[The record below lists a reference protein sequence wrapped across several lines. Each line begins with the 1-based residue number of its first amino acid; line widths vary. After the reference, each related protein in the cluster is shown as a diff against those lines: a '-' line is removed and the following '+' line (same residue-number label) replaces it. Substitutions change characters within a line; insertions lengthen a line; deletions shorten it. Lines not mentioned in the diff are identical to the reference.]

1 MFTRF
6 TSIISRFTNNSV
18 LWYCILI
25 ALPITAMFILFS
37 GCGSL
42 GSVIGTG
49 GWSENY
55 ALMDGVTATA
65 PEMID
70 GDINTSAPTAFP
82 EGGTASTYG
91 TSPPSEAIVTLPQ
104 KMSISRIV
112 INAPTLK
119 TFDILSDKGDG
130 DWETIKEIKAV
141 QQHPIEVRVST
152 RTDKIRIRVKATT
165 NDAAVGRRE
174 RARSWGGRS
183 TGRSRAPADIKEI
196 ELYGYATGA
205 VSAAAETKQ
214 AEEDELDNLLK

>member
-1 MFTRF
+1 
-6 TSIISRFTNNSV
+6 
-18 LWYCILI
+18 
-25 ALPITAMFILFS
+25 MFISFS
-37 GCGSL
+37 GCGGL

-70 GDINTSAPTAFP
+70 GDVNTSAQTVFS
-82 EGGTASTYG
+82 EGGGGSSYG
-91 TSPPSEAIVTLPQ
+91 TSSPPSEAIVTLPQ
-104 KMSISRIV
+104 KMSIARIV

-119 TFDILSDKGDG
+119 TFDILSDKGNG
-130 DWETIKEIKAV
+130 NWVIIKEIKSV

-152 RTDKIRIRVKATT
+152 MTDKIRIRAKTT
-165 NDAAVGRRE
+165 TGDAVVGRRE
-174 RARSWGGRS
+174 RSRSWGDSRI
-183 TGRSRAPADIKEI
+183 GRSRAPAEIKEI

-205 VSAAAETKQ
+205 VSAAIEAKQ

>member
-6 TSIISRFTNNSV
+6 TSITLRFTNHSA

-25 ALPITAMFILFS
+25 ALPITAMFISFS

-49 GWSENY
+49 DWSENY

-70 GDINTSAPTAFP
+70 GDVNTSAKTAFP
-82 EGGTASTYG
+82 EGASATMYG
-91 TSPPSEAIVTLPQ
+91 TSPPSEAIVTLPK
-104 KMSISRIV
+104 KMSITRIV

-119 TFDILSDKGDG
+119 TFDILSDKGG
-130 DWETIKEIKAV
+130 NNWETIKEIKAV

-165 NDAAVGRRE
+165 KDAEVGRRE
-174 RARSWGGRS
+174 RARSWGGRRG
-183 TGRSRAPADIKEI
+183 GRSRAPADINEI